1 MRGLLGRSRLD
12 PDEGML
18 LERTR
23 SIHTFGMRLTI
34 STALLDRDWVVR
46 AVIRMP
52 PGRVFLPRPRVRRV
66 LELPVATDVR
76 PGDRL
81 EPFTRTDG
89 DRGPRSFDRRC
100 GTS

>member
-1 MRGLLGRSRLD
+1 MRGLLGRGSLD

-23 SIHTFGMRLTI
+23 SIHTFGMRFTI
-34 STALLDRDWVVR
+34 STALLDRAWVVR

-52 PGRVFLPRPRVRRV
+52 PGRVLLPRPRIRHV
-66 LELPVATDVR
+66 LELPVAVDVR

-81 EPFTRTDG
+81 GQLTPARS
-89 DRGPRSFDRRC
+89 RSGPMVA
-100 GTS
+100 

>member
-1 MRGLLGRSRLD
+1 MRGLLGRSSLD

-23 SIHTFGMRLTI
+23 AIHTFGMRFTI
-34 STALLDRDWVVR
+34 AAALLDRDWVVR

-52 PGRVFLPRPRVRRV
+52 PGQVLLPRPRVRHV
-66 LELPVATDVR
+66 LELPVAVDVR

-81 EPFTRTDG
+81 EPLTSA
-89 DRGPRSFDRRC
+89 RSR
-100 GTS
+100 SVVA